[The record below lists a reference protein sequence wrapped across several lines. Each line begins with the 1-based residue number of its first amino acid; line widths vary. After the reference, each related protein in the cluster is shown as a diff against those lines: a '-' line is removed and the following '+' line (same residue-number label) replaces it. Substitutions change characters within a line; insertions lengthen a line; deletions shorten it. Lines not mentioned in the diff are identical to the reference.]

1 MRLKKIVALLS
12 LTAACFFGSFMGN
25 DMQAF
30 AAANE
35 RPIIKQ
41 AQRDVAQQ
49 VITDYS
55 AIFDAEYYYNTYS
68 DLQAAI
74 GKDEAALLKHFV
86 ESGMKE
92 GRVANATFNVKAYMK
107 NNPDL
112 VGLLK
117 SHDLTLYFKHYVNSG
132 KKEGR
137 IALYQKG
144 QEPKEG
150 VLGSHTTYYDVTE
163 SRAVNVELAASR
175 INGMVIRPGESFSY
189 SDSVGDRTRENGY
202 VEGPMFVGGKEVPG
216 VGGGICQVSTNL
228 YAAMVFAQITPT
240 EHHYHSLPVEY
251 APTGLDAVISKGYL
265 DLRFKNTY
273 DYDIVIE
280 AVAKD
285 GVLTVSL
292 LKGQK

>member
-1 MRLKKIVALLS
+1 MKLNKVVAMLS
-12 LTAACFFGSFMGN
+12 LTVACFLGTFMGN
-25 DMQAF
+25 GMQAF

-35 RPIIKQ
+35 RPEIKQ
-41 AQRDVAQQ
+41 AQQDMKEQ

-55 AIFDAEYYYNTYS
+55 VVFNADYYYNTYP
-68 DLQAAI
+68 DLQSVI
-74 GKDEAALLKHFV
+74 GKDDAALLKHFV
-86 ESGMKE
+86 EYGMKE
-92 GRVANATFNVKAYMK
+92 GRVGNATFNVKAYMK

-117 SHDLTLYFKHYVNSG
+117 SNDLTLYFKHYANFG
-132 KKEGR
+132 MKEGR
-137 IALYQKG
+137 IALYQEG
-144 QEPKEG
+144 QAPKAG
-150 VLGSHTTYYDVTE
+150 VLGTHTTYYDTTE

-175 INGMVIRPGESFSY
+175 INGIVLKPGQSFSY
-189 SDSVGDRTRENGY
+189 SDSVGDRTRANGY

-228 YAAMVFAQITPT
+228 YAAMLFAGITPT
-240 EHHYHSLPVEY
+240 EHHYHGQPVDY
-251 APTGLDAVISKGYL
+251 APVGLDATIAKGVY

-273 DYDIVIE
+273 DYDLVIE
-280 AVAKD
+280 AIAKD